1 MASFSVN
8 ASAALSNP
16 YDIQLTIPTTPH
28 FARPPSPKKGGDEGS
43 PGKEYPNA
51 SKSVRYNTQRR
62 AGELSDVLAMP
73 NITPAQ
79 KKLASLVWLAAG
91 KLRQWCEEVE
101 QWTWD
106 GTFRL
111 SSEDVDRRSRRLRV
125 INEELKAL
133 LIEELKDHV
142 LDIYIGR
149 SRPGLNRS
157 IETLA
162 RLPVNFLDEYELFVT
177 QTLVQALPQMMQ
189 LKEHLRS
196 WSVRIFIL
204 QEAPT
209 FLSQLQSC
217 RQYLTSDFT
226 KSWDPVSPTSPPNQ
240 LTLLQNNISNAQR
253 ELQDLTQA
261 AGRRLD
267 AMLDGLEGSDDTLPD
282 EWIDDYE
289 NLEAD
294 YTRWTVEADNWIIQI
309 EIAKKKAMAKQK
321 KEVEKV
327 IKLASLTP
335 KASSTKLKGSSFLDT
350 HPALPSLKTP
360 PTRALLKIPGK

>member
-1 MASFSVN
+1 M
-8 ASAALSNP
+8 ASAASSNP
-16 YDIQLTIPTTPH
+16 YDIQITIPPTPH

-43 PGKEYPNA
+43 PVKKYHNT
-51 SKSVRYNTQRR
+51 SKSVRYNTQRK

-73 NITPAQ
+73 NITAAQ
-79 KKLASLVWLAAG
+79 KKLASLVWLAAE

-101 QWTWD
+101 QWPWD
-106 GTFRL
+106 GSFRL
-111 SSEDVDRRSRRLRV
+111 PSQDIDRLNRRLRV
-125 INEELKAL
+125 INQDLNGL
-133 LIEELKDHV
+133 LIDELKDHV

-157 IETLA
+157 VETLA
-162 RLPVNFLDEYELFVT
+162 RLPVNFLDDYELFVT
-177 QTLVQALPQMMQ
+177 QTLVQALPQMML

-196 WSVRIFIL
+196 WTVRIFVL
-204 QEAPT
+204 REAIT

-226 KSWDPVSPTSPPNQ
+226 KSWDPVSPSSPPSQ

-267 AMLDGLEGSDDTLPD
+267 AMLDSLEASDDTLPND
-282 EWIDDYE
+282 WIDDYE
-289 NLEAD
+289 SLEAE

-309 EIAKKKAMAKQK
+309 EVAKSKAITKQIKDVGKAMGLDSLP
-321 KEVEKV
+321 KV
-327 IKLASLTP
+327 T
-335 KASSTKLKGSSFLDT
+335 SSTKLLKGSSFLDT
-350 HPALPSLKTP
+350 HPALPGLKTP
-360 PTRALLKIPGK
+360 PPRALLKNRKK